1 MASQLCYKGIY
12 TTIHR
17 YIYFVKKMV
26 VRTVGTLLQHS
37 ESILIPIEI
46 SWCHTC
52 SEKQLRFPH

>member
-1 MASQLCYKGIY
+1 
-12 TTIHR
+12 
-17 YIYFVKKMV
+17 MV

>member
-12 TTIHR
+12 TSHR
-17 YIYFVKKMV
+17 YIYLVKKMV
-26 VRTVGTLLQHS
+26 VRTVGTLLQYS